1 MNSASTRIWTFAAVL
16 VMILVVALGWFLGI
30 SPKLAEA
37 ARYDSERLAVQGQ
50 NELARATIAQLEAD
64 FERIDELKEEL
75 AALRAEFPTQAAYDD
90 AVQQFVTSLLAEGLI
105 LQNLAINEPS
115 PSTPEVLDPGASAPE
130 PEIDG
135 DGVLPSGSLLL
146 VSVSITVQGPLSS
159 TLAFVEALQTSERFA
174 VLPTFVYTADAAGG
188 LGETTITLNIYVISG
203 EDLVDVEPVE
213 PAPTEPEP
221 TATPTPGATDP
232 AATPTPGAPTPNP
245 TPSP

>member
-1 MNSASTRIWTFAAVL
+1 MNSPSTRIWTFASVL
-16 VMILVVALGWFLGI
+16 IMILVVALGWFLGI

-64 FERIDELKEEL
+64 FERLDELKEDL
-75 AALRAEFPTQAAYDD
+75 AVLRAAFPTQAEYDS
-90 AVQQFVTSLLAEGLI
+90 AIEEFVTGLVAGGLI

-115 PSTPEVLDPGASAPE
+115 PSAAEVLDPGAAPPE

-146 VSVSITVQGPLSS
+146 VSVSVTVQGPLSS
-159 TLAFVEALQTSERFA
+159 TLAFIDALQNSDRFA
-174 VLPTFVYTADAAGG
+174 VLPTFVYNADAAGG

-203 EDLVDVEPVE
+203 EDLVDVAPAE
-213 PAPTEPEP
+213 PAPAEPEP
-221 TATPTPGATDP
+221 TPTPTPGATDP
-232 AATPTPGAPTPNP
+232 AATPTPGAPTPSP